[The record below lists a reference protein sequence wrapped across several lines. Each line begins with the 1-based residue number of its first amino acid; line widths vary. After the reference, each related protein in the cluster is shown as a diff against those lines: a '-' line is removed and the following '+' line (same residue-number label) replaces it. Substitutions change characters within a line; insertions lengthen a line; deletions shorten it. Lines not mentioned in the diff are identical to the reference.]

1 MRISDWSSDVCSSDL
16 LSLGDVDLDASLLR
30 AFGKGSKERI
40 VPIGGPAT
48 RALVAWLSEDGR
60 GALVP
65 AQWRRRDDAD
75 AVFLGARGGRITRQ
89 GVWGVLR
96 RHARRVGLE
105 GVLSPHVLRH
115 SCPPH
120 LLDHRADIRAFQERL
135 GHASITTTQV

>member
-1 MRISDWSSDVCSSDL
+1 MLQVLYGTGLRVSKLSG

-65 AQWRRRDDAD
+65 APWRRRGDAD
-75 AVFLGARGGRITRQ
+75 HVFLGARGGCITPQ
-89 GVWGVLR
+89 GVGGVRPLHAPRGGLAGVLGR
-96 RHARRVGLE
+96 ERARRGE
-105 GVLSPHVLRH
+105 GGGVP
-115 SCPPH
+115 
-120 LLDHRADIRAFQERL
+120 
-135 GHASITTTQV
+135 GN

>member
-89 GVWGVLR
+89 GVWDVLR
-96 RHARRVGLE
+96 RHVRRVGDRK
-105 GVLSPHVLRH
+105 ST
-115 SCPPH
+115 
-120 LLDHRADIRAFQERL
+120 RL
-135 GHASITTTQV
+135 NSSH

>member
-1 MRISDWSSDVCSSDL
+1 MLQVLYGTGLRVSKLSG

-65 AQWRRRDDAD
+65 APWRRRDDAA
-75 AVFLGARGGRITRQ
+75 AVFLGARGGRTTRTA
-89 GVWGVLR
+89 GWDVLGPP
-96 RHARRVGLE
+96 APRVGRE
-105 GVLSPHVLRH
+105 GVLSSQRN
-115 SCPPH
+115 SGK
-120 LLDHRADIRAFQERL
+120 AAGGEK
-135 GHASITTTQV
+135 